1 MKYEIFYNI
10 TSIGFIK
17 FAKKIVLTKSLK
29 ILLMRNPVYEKFL
42 EIDNPPLISI
52 IICTYN
58 RAEYLSTC
66 INSIINQTNK
76 NWELIIVDDGSDDNT
91 FEIVNCYLTK
101 HPNIR
106 YVKHQNIKLAL
117 SRNIGLL
124 LSLGKYITFLDS
136 DDTFKENHIESR
148 LDYITRN
155 PDIDLIYGGVE
166 IDEEIFVADYYKP
179 GKLINVEN
187 CVLGSTFFGKRNV
200 FFEMSGY
207 NNLNYG
213 EDTEF
218 LERAEKKFNI
228 YKLNEPKTYIYT
240 RAQNSISIANSIF

>member
-1 MKYEIFYNI
+1 MIN
-10 TSIGFIK
+10 S
-17 FAKKIVLTKSLK
+17 
-29 ILLMRNPVYEKFL
+29 VYEKL
-42 EIDNPPLISI
+42 LLIDNPPLISI

-58 RAEYLSTC
+58 RAEYLNTC

-91 FEIVNCYLTK
+91 FEIVNGYLIK
-101 HPNIR
+101 YSNIR

-148 LDYITRN
+148 LDFMTEN
-155 PDIDLIYGGVE
+155 PLTDLIYGGVE
-166 IDEEIFVADYYKP
+166 LNEEVFVADYYKP

-187 CVLGSTFFGKRNV
+187 CVLGSTFFGKRKV
-200 FFEMSGY
+200 FFEIAGY

-228 YKLNEPKTYIYT
+228 FKLSEPKTYIYT
-240 RAQNSISIANSIF
+240 RAQNSISMTKSIF

>member
-1 MKYEIFYNI
+1 MI
-10 TSIGFIK
+10 TS
-17 FAKKIVLTKSLK
+17 
-29 ILLMRNPVYEKFL
+29 VYEKL
-42 EIDNPPLISI
+42 LLIDNPPLISI

-58 RAEYLSTC
+58 RAEYLNTC
-66 INSIINQTNK
+66 INSIINQSNK

-91 FEIVNCYLTK
+91 FEIVNGYLIK
-101 HPNIR
+101 YSNIR

-148 LDYITRN
+148 LDFMTQN
-155 PDIDLIYGGVE
+155 PLIDLIYGGVE
-166 IDEEIFVADYYKP
+166 LNEEIFVADYYKP

-187 CVLGSTFFGKRNV
+187 CVLGSTFFGKRKV
-200 FFEMSGY
+200 FFEIAGY

-218 LERAEKKFNI
+218 LERAEKKFNVH
-228 YKLNEPKTYIYT
+228 KLAEPKTYIYT
-240 RAQNSISIANSIF
+240 RAQNSISMTKSIF